1 MIAANHVFFERVFMN
16 PILSILGRW
25 GLAVGAT
32 MLMGSAAAPNPQTF
46 ESFADFCT
54 NKENLTPEARHTVE
68 VLLSKAKTQECD
80 RAQKTLTNLTEL
92 SLIRNQIVD
101 IKPLS
106 KLTNLRELNLSTNQ
120 ITDVQPLSGLTNLR
134 FLTLT
139 SNQISDVK
147 PLSGLT
153 NLTLLYLADNQIVN
167 IKPLSKLTNLRRL
180 NLSVNQITDV
190 QPLSGLTNLRSLVLK
205 FNQISDVKPLSG
217 LTNLTELFL
226 EANQIV
232 DVKPLAGLTNLT
244 GLSLASNQIVDV
256 TPLSTMTELNFL
268 YLSGNK
274 IADVKP
280 LSGLTNLIV
289 LFLASNQIADVK
301 PLAGLTNLPTL
312 DLSRNQ
318 IADAT
323 PLAGLTNLTNLDL
336 SRNQIADATPLAGL
350 VYLTTL
356 DLSRNQIPDG
366 EADRLIEKN
375 KQRLNQKTDEAE
387 RLLQE
392 AKRLLAQET
401 AASYQEALQKFDAAR
416 SLYQM
421 LRNRDKEAETL
432 NIMGLISNRLGE
444 RQQALNY
451 YKQAL
456 SGSQTVGDRQMQALI
471 LNNIGAFYYALGEKQ
486 QAIDYYN
493 QVLSL
498 IRERG
503 DRPEASINLSNISN
517 LPANSDKSL
526 VNRTAEATTLNNIG
540 LAYNDLGEK
549 QKAKEYFNQALP
561 LFRAMG
567 DRAKE
572 ATTLT
577 NIGLVYSDLGEKQT
591 ALDYYKQALDLRQKV
606 GDRRGEALTLN
617 NTGTTYSELGK
628 QQEAEEY
635 FNQALPLFRA
645 VGDRPGEAL
654 TLYNMANIKGDRG
667 NLIAALTDIETSIKI
682 IENLRT
688 KITNHELRISYFATV
703 QDYYQFYIH
712 LLMELHKTNPNSG
725 YDRKAFQAS
734 ESSRARSLLELLQ
747 EANADI
753 RQGVAPELLQ
763 QERNLQ
769 QQLDAL
775 ETRRIETLSRPNHTP
790 AEKVELDQKLQT
802 LLGQYQDIQAQ
813 IRSTSPRYAALTQ
826 PQPLTLAQIQQQIL
840 DDQTILLQYSLGK
853 ERSYLWAVTKTS
865 ITSYEL
871 PKRTD
876 IEKVA
881 RNFRDAV
888 TNPRYRNIPDRVA
901 EANNTLSQIIL
912 QPVAAQLAQKRLLI
926 VGDGILNY
934 LPFAALSLPETPGKN
949 RNSPLIVDHE
959 IVLLP
964 SASTLGIL
972 RQNYS
977 DRQPPTRTLA
987 ILADPV
993 FSPEDERLQNQSTA
1007 TNLQAIES
1015 VNLGLS
1021 RSGRDNNI
1029 QLSRLK
1035 FTRQEAQI
1043 IQALVPANSRT
1054 ESLDFEASR
1063 AAATSQNLSQYK
1075 IIHFATHG
1083 LANSTNPELSGLIL
1097 SLIDEKGNPLNG
1109 FLRLTDIFNLK
1120 LAADLVVLSAC
1131 QTGMGQNI
1139 QGEGMVGLTRGFMY
1153 AGAQRVVVSLWSVDD
1168 EGTATLMSS
1177 FYQGMLQKGLT
1188 PAAAL
1193 RAAQLEML
1201 KQEEWRSPY
1210 YWAAFTLQG
1219 EWR

>member
-1 MIAANHVFFERVFMN
+1 MN
-16 PILSILGRW
+16 PILSIWGRW

-32 MLMGSAAAPNPQTF
+32 ILMGSAAAPNSQTF

-54 NKENLTPEARHTVE
+54 NKENLTPETRHTVE

-80 RAQKTLTNLTEL
+80 RAQKALTNLTEL

-106 KLTNLRELNLSTNQ
+106 KFTNLRKLNLSLNK

-134 FLTLT
+134 FL
-139 SNQISDVK
+139 V
-147 PLSGLT
+147 
-153 NLTLLYLADNQIVN
+153 
-167 IKPLSKLTNLRRL
+167 L
-180 NLSVNQITDV
+180 N
-190 QPLSGLTNLRSLVLK
+190 

-232 DVKPLAGLTNLT
+232 DVKPLAGLTNIT

-256 TPLSTMTELNFL
+256 TPLSRMTELNFL

-280 LSGLTNLIV
+280 LSGLTNLIL

-301 PLAGLTNLPTL
+301 PLAGLTNLTAL

-318 IADAT
+318 IADAK
-323 PLAGLTNLTNLDL
+323 
-336 SRNQIADATPLAGL
+336 PLAGL
-350 VYLTTL
+350 VNLTTL

-366 EADRLIEKN
+366 EAERLIQKN
-375 KQRLNQKTDEAE
+375 KELLNLKTDEAE
-387 RLLQE
+387 RLVQE
-392 AKRLLAQET
+392 ARRLFDRET

-421 LRNRDKEAETL
+421 LRNREKEAYTL
-432 NIMGLISNRLGE
+432 HQMGFITNRLGD

-456 SGSQTVGDRQMQALI
+456 SWNQTVADRPKQAVI
-471 LNNIGAFYYALGEKQ
+471 LNNIGAVYYALGEKQ

-498 IRERG
+498 IREMG

-517 LPANSDKSL
+517 IPANSDTSL
-526 VNRTAEATTLNNIG
+526 GDRTAEATTLNNIG

-591 ALDYYKQALDLRQKV
+591 ALDYYKQALDLRQKA

-635 FNQALPLFRA
+635 FKQALPLFRA

-703 QDYYQFYIH
+703 QDYYQFYID
-712 LLMELHKTNPNSG
+712 LLMELHKTNPKSG

-853 ERSYLWAVTKTS
+853 ERSYLWGVTKTS

-871 PKRTD
+871 PKQVD
-876 IEKVA
+876 IEKAA

-888 TNPRYRNIPDRVA
+888 TNPRYRNIADRVA
-901 EANNTLSQIIL
+901 EANNALSQIIL
-912 QPVAAQLAQKRLLI
+912 QPVAAQLGQRRLLI

-934 LPFAALSLPETPGKN
+934 LPFAALSLPERPG
-949 RNSPLIVDHE
+949 RNPNPPLIVDHE

-972 RQNYS
+972 RQNYN

-987 ILADPV
+987 MLADPV
-993 FSPEDERLQNQSTA
+993 FSPEDERVRTQS
-1007 TNLQAIES
+1007 NSGNPQAIES

-1021 RSGRDNNI
+1021 HSSRANNL

-1083 LANSTNPELSGLIL
+1083 LANSTNPELSGIIL
-1097 SLIDEKGNPLNG
+1097 SLVDDKGNPLNG

-1131 QTGMGQNI
+1131 QTGMGPI
-1139 QGEGMVGLTRGFMY
+1139 VQGEGMVGLTRGFMY

-1193 RAAQLEML
+1193 RAAQLEMW

>member
-1 MIAANHVFFERVFMN
+1 MN
-16 PILSILGRW
+16 PILSIWGRW

-32 MLMGSAAAPNPQTF
+32 ILMGSAAAPNPQTF
-46 ESFADFCT
+46 ETFADFCT
-54 NKENLTPEARHTVE
+54 NKENLPPETRHTVE

-106 KLTNLRELNLSTNQ
+106 KFTNLRKLNLSLNK

-134 FLTLT
+134 FL
-139 SNQISDVK
+139 V
-147 PLSGLT
+147 
-153 NLTLLYLADNQIVN
+153 
-167 IKPLSKLTNLRRL
+167 L
-180 NLSVNQITDV
+180 N
-190 QPLSGLTNLRSLVLK
+190 

-256 TPLSTMTELNFL
+256 TPLSRMTELNFL

-274 IADVKP
+274 IVDVKP
-280 LSGLTNLIV
+280 VSGLTNLIL

-301 PLAGLTNLPTL
+301 PLEGLTNLTAL
-312 DLSRNQ
+312 DLSSNQ
-318 IADAT
+318 IADAK
-323 PLAGLTNLTNLDL
+323 
-336 SRNQIADATPLAGL
+336 PLAGL
-350 VYLTTL
+350 VNLTTL
-356 DLSRNQIPDG
+356 DLSRNQIPEG
-366 EADRLIEKN
+366 EADRLIQKN

-387 RLLQE
+387 RLVQE
-392 AKRLLAQET
+392 ARRLFARET

-421 LRNRDKEAETL
+421 LRNREREAYTL
-432 NIMGLISNRLGE
+432 HQMGFITNRLGD

-456 SGSQTVGDRQMQALI
+456 SWNQTVADRPKQAVI
-471 LNNIGAFYYALGEKQ
+471 LNNIGAVYYALGEKQ

-498 IRERG
+498 IREMG

-517 LPANSDKSL
+517 LPANSDTSL
-526 VNRTAEATTLNNIG
+526 GDRTAEATTLNNIG

-561 LFRAMG
+561 LFRAVG

-591 ALDYYKQALDLRQKV
+591 ALDYYKQALDLRQKA

-654 TLYNMANIKGDRG
+654 TLYNIANIKGDRG

-703 QDYYQFYIH
+703 QDYYQFYID
-712 LLMELHKTNPNSG
+712 LLMQLHKTQPNSG
-725 YDRKAFQAS
+725 YDIKALEAS
-734 ESSRARSLLELLQ
+734 ERSRARSLLEILQ

-753 RQGVAPELLQ
+753 RQGVPPELLQ

-790 AEKVELDQKLQT
+790 AEKVELDQKRQT

-813 IRSTSPRYAALTQ
+813 IRSTSPRYATLTQ
-826 PQPLTLAQIQQQIL
+826 PQPLTLAQIQQKIL
-840 DDQTILLQYSLGK
+840 DENTILLQYSLGK
-853 ERSYLWAVTKTS
+853 DRSYLWAVTKTS

-871 PKRTD
+871 PKQVD
-876 IEKVA
+876 IEKAA
-881 RNFRDAV
+881 RNFRNAV

-972 RQNYS
+972 RQNYN

-987 ILADPV
+987 MLADPV
-993 FSPEDERLQNQSTA
+993 FSPEDERFKNPSTA

-1021 RSGRDNNI
+1021 RSSRDNNI

-1043 IQALVPANSRT
+1043 IQALVPANSST
-1054 ESLDFEASR
+1054 ESLDFAASR

-1083 LANSTNPELSGLIL
+1083 LANSTNPELSGIIL
-1097 SLIDEKGNPLNG
+1097 SLVDEKGNPLNG

-1131 QTGMGQNI
+1131 QTGMGPI
-1139 QGEGMVGLTRGFMY
+1139 VQGEGMVGLTRGFMY

-1177 FYQGMLQKGLT
+1177 FYQAMLQKGLT

>member
-1 MIAANHVFFERVFMN
+1 MIAANHVFFERVLMN
-16 PILSILGRW
+16 PILSIWGRW

-32 MLMGSAAAPNPQTF
+32 ILMGAAAAPNPQTF
-46 ESFADFCT
+46 ETFADFCT
-54 NKENLTPEARHTVE
+54 NKENLPPETRHTVE

-80 RAQKTLTNLTEL
+80 RAQQTLTNLTEL

-106 KLTNLRELNLSTNQ
+106 KFTNLRKLNLSLNQ
-120 ITDVQPLSGLTNLR
+120 ITDVQPLSE
-134 FLTLT
+134 
-139 SNQISDVK
+139 
-147 PLSGLT
+147 
-153 NLTLLYLADNQIVN
+153 
-167 IKPLSKLTNLRRL
+167 
-180 NLSVNQITDV
+180 
-190 QPLSGLTNLRSLVLK
+190 LTNLRSLVLN

-217 LTNLTELFL
+217 LTNLTQLFL
-226 EANQIV
+226 ESNQIA

-280 LSGLTNLIV
+280 LSGLTNLIL
-289 LFLASNQIADVK
+289 LFVASNQIADVK
-301 PLAGLTNLPTL
+301 PLAGLTNLTAL
-312 DLSRNQ
+312 DLSSNQ
-318 IADAT
+318 IADAK
-323 PLAGLTNLTNLDL
+323 
-336 SRNQIADATPLAGL
+336 PLAGL

-356 DLSRNQIPDG
+356 DLSRNQIQDG
-366 EADRLIEKN
+366 EADRLIQKN
-375 KQRLNQKTDEAE
+375 KQLLNKKTDEAE
-387 RLLQE
+387 RLVEE
-392 AKRLLAQET
+392 ARRLFAQET

-421 LRNRDKEAETL
+421 LRNREREAYTL
-432 NIMGLISNRLGE
+432 HQMGFITNRLGD

-456 SGSQTVGDRQMQALI
+456 SWNRTLADRPQQAVI
-471 LNNIGAFYYALGEKQ
+471 LNNIGAVYYALGEKQ

-498 IRERG
+498 IREMG

-517 LPANSDKSL
+517 IPANSDTSL
-526 VNRTAEATTLNNIG
+526 GDRTAEATTLNNIG
-540 LAYNDLGEK
+540 LAYKDLGEK

-561 LFRAMG
+561 LFRAVG

-591 ALDYYKQALDLRQKV
+591 ALDYYKQALDLRQKA

-628 QQEAEEY
+628 QQKAEEY

-654 TLYNMANIKGDRG
+654 TLYNRAILKGDRG

-688 KITNHELRISYFATV
+688 KITNHELRISYFSTV
-703 QDYYQFYIH
+703 HDYYQFYID
-712 LLMELHKTNPNSG
+712 LLMQLHKTQPNSG
-725 YDRKAFQAS
+725 YDIKAFEAS
-734 ESSRARSLLELLQ
+734 ERSRARSILELLQ

-763 QERNLQ
+763 QERHLQ

-775 ETRRIETLSRPNHTP
+775 ETRQIETTSSPNYTP
-790 AEKVELDQKLQT
+790 AEKAELDQKRQT

-826 PQPLTLAQIQQQIL
+826 PQPLTPAQIQQQIL
-840 DDQTILLQYSLGK
+840 DDNTILLQYSLGK
-853 ERSYLWAVTKTS
+853 HRSYLWAVTKTS

-871 PKRTD
+871 PKQVD
-876 IEKVA
+876 IEKAA

-934 LPFAALSLPETPGKN
+934 LPFAALSIPETPGKN
-949 RNSPLIVDHE
+949 RNPLIVDHE

-972 RQNYS
+972 RQNYN

-987 ILADPV
+987 MLADPV
-993 FSPEDERLQNQSTA
+993 FSADDRRVKTQSNSA
-1007 TNLQAIES
+1007 NPQAIES

-1021 RSGRDNNI
+1021 RSSRDNNV

-1054 ESLDFEASR
+1054 ASLDFAASR
-1063 AAATSQNLSQYK
+1063 AAATSHNLSQYK

-1083 LANSTNPELSGLIL
+1083 LANSTNPELSGIIL
-1097 SLIDEKGNPLNG
+1097 SLVDEKGNPLNG

-1131 QTGMGQNI
+1131 QTGMGQI
-1139 QGEGMVGLTRGFMY
+1139 VEGEGMVGLTRGFMY
-1153 AGAQRVVVSLWSVDD
+1153 AGTQRVVVSLWSVDD

-1193 RAAQLEML
+1193 RAAQLEMW
-1201 KQEEWRSPY
+1201 KQEKWRSPY

>member
-1 MIAANHVFFERVFMN
+1 MN
-16 PILSILGRW
+16 PILSIWGRW

-32 MLMGSAAAPNPQTF
+32 ILMGFAAAPNPKTF

-106 KLTNLRELNLSTNQ
+106 KFTNLRKLNLSLNQ
-120 ITDVQPLSGLTNLR
+120 IADVQPLSGLTNLR
-134 FLTLT
+134 FL
-139 SNQISDVK
+139 V
-147 PLSGLT
+147 
-153 NLTLLYLADNQIVN
+153 
-167 IKPLSKLTNLRRL
+167 L
-180 NLSVNQITDV
+180 N
-190 QPLSGLTNLRSLVLK
+190 

-232 DVKPLAGLTNLT
+232 DLKPLAGLTNLT

-256 TPLSTMTELNFL
+256 TPLSRMTELNFL
-268 YLSGNK
+268 YLGGNK

-280 LSGLTNLIV
+280 LSGLTNLIL

-301 PLAGLTNLPTL
+301 PLAGLTNLTAL
-312 DLSRNQ
+312 DLCRNQ
-318 IADAT
+318 IADAK
-323 PLAGLTNLTNLDL
+323 PLA
-336 SRNQIADATPLAGL
+336 RL
-350 VYLTTL
+350 VNLTTL
-356 DLSRNQIPDG
+356 DLSINQIPDG
-366 EADRLIEKN
+366 EAERLIQKN

-392 AKRLLAQET
+392 AERLLAQET

-416 SLYQM
+416 SLYRM
-421 LRNRDKEAETL
+421 LRNWKYEAYTL
-432 NIMGLISNRLGE
+432 NQIGLIINRLGD

-456 SGSQTVGDRQMQALI
+456 SWHQTIADRHMQAVI
-471 LNNIGAFYYALGEKQ
+471 LNNIGAVYYALGEKQ

-498 IRERG
+498 IREMG
-503 DRPEASINLSNISN
+503 DRAEASINLSNISN
-517 LPANSDKSL
+517 IPAYSDSSL
-526 VNRTAEATTLNNIG
+526 DDRTGEATTLNNIG

-591 ALDYYKQALDLRQKV
+591 ALDYYKQALDLRQKA

-617 NTGTTYSELGK
+617 NTGTTYSKLG
-628 QQEAEEY
+628 QQQKAEEY

-654 TLYNMANIKGDRG
+654 TLYHMAILKGDRG

-703 QDYYQFYIH
+703 QDYYQFYID
-712 LLMELHKTNPNSG
+712 LLMQLHKTQPNSG
-725 YDRKAFQAS
+725 YDTKAFQAS
-734 ESSRARSLLELLQ
+734 ERSRARTLLELLQ

-763 QERNLQ
+763 RERNLQ

-775 ETRRIETLSRPNHTP
+775 ETLRIETISRPNHTP
-790 AEKVELDQKLQT
+790 EQQAELDQKRQT

-840 DDQTILLQYSLGK
+840 DRNTILLQYSLGK
-853 ERSYLWAVTKTS
+853 KRSYLWAVTKTS

-871 PKRTD
+871 PPRID
-876 IEKVA
+876 IEKAA

-934 LPFAALSLPETPGKN
+934 LPFAALSIPETPGKN
-949 RNSPLIVDHE
+949 RNQPLIVDHE

-972 RQNYS
+972 RQNYN

-987 ILADPV
+987 MLADPV
-993 FSPEDERLQNQSTA
+993 FSADDERVKNESTA
-1007 TNLQAIES
+1007 TNREAIES

-1021 RSGRDNNI
+1021 RSSRDNNI
-1029 QLSRLK
+1029 QWSRLK

-1043 IQALVPANSRT
+1043 IQALFPANSRT
-1054 ESLDFEASR
+1054 ASLDFAASR

-1083 LANSTNPELSGLIL
+1083 LANSTHPELSGIIL
-1097 SLIDEKGNPLNG
+1097 SLVDEKGNPLNG

-1131 QTGMGQNI
+1131 QTGLGQSI

-1153 AGAQRVVVSLWSVDD
+1153 AGAQRVVVSLWNVDD

-1210 YWAAFTLQG
+1210 YWAAFNLQG

>member
-1 MIAANHVFFERVFMN
+1 MN
-16 PILSILGRW
+16 PILSIWGRW

-32 MLMGSAAAPNPQTF
+32 ILMGSAAAPNPQTF

-54 NKENLTPEARHTVE
+54 NKENLTPETRHTVE

-106 KLTNLRELNLSTNQ
+106 KFTNLRKLNLSLNQ

-134 FLTLT
+134 FL
-139 SNQISDVK
+139 V
-147 PLSGLT
+147 
-153 NLTLLYLADNQIVN
+153 
-167 IKPLSKLTNLRRL
+167 L
-180 NLSVNQITDV
+180 N
-190 QPLSGLTNLRSLVLK
+190 

-217 LTNLTELFL
+217 LTHLTELFL

-232 DVKPLAGLTNLT
+232 DVKPLAGLTNIT

-256 TPLSTMTELNFL
+256 TPLSRMTELNFL

-280 LSGLTNLIV
+280 LSGLTNLIL

-301 PLAGLTNLPTL
+301 PLAGLTNLTAL

-318 IADAT
+318 IADAK
-323 PLAGLTNLTNLDL
+323 
-336 SRNQIADATPLAGL
+336 PLAGL
-350 VYLTTL
+350 VNLTTL

-366 EADRLIEKN
+366 EAERLIQKN
-375 KQRLNQKTDEAE
+375 KELLNLKTDEAE
-387 RLLQE
+387 RLVQE
-392 AKRLLAQET
+392 ARRLFARET

-421 LRNRDKEAETL
+421 LRNREKEAYTL
-432 NIMGLISNRLGE
+432 HQMGFITNRLGD

-456 SGSQTVGDRQMQALI
+456 SWNQTVADRPKQAVI
-471 LNNIGAFYYALGEKQ
+471 LNNIGAVYYALGEKQ

-498 IRERG
+498 IREMG

-517 LPANSDKSL
+517 LPANSDTSL
-526 VNRTAEATTLNNIG
+526 GDRTGEATTLNNIG

-549 QKAKEYFNQALP
+549 HKAKEYFNQALP

-577 NIGLVYSDLGEKQT
+577 NIGLVYSDLGEKQA
-591 ALDYYKQALDLRQKV
+591 ALDYYKQALDLRQKA

-635 FNQALPLFRA
+635 LKQALPLFRA

-703 QDYYQFYIH
+703 QDYYQFYIY

-775 ETRRIETLSRPNHTP
+775 ETRRIETISRPNHTP
-790 AEKVELDQKLQT
+790 AEKVELEQKRQT

-888 TNPRYRNIPDRVA
+888 TNPRYRNIADRVA

-934 LPFAALSLPETPGKN
+934 LPFAALSLPETPG
-949 RNSPLIVDHE
+949 RNPNPPLIVDHE

-972 RQNYS
+972 RQNYN

-987 ILADPV
+987 MLADPV
-993 FSPEDERLQNQSTA
+993 FSGDDERVRTQS
-1007 TNLQAIES
+1007 NSGNPQAIES

-1021 RSGRDNNI
+1021 RSSRANNI

-1054 ESLDFEASR
+1054 EALDFEASR

-1083 LANSTNPELSGLIL
+1083 LANSTNPELSGIIL
-1097 SLIDEKGNPLNG
+1097 SLVDDKGNPLNG

-1120 LAADLVVLSAC
+1120 LAAELVVLSAC
-1131 QTGMGQNI
+1131 QTGMGPI
-1139 QGEGMVGLTRGFMY
+1139 VQGEGMVGLTRGFMY

-1168 EGTATLMSS
+1168 EGTAKLMSS

-1193 RAAQLEML
+1193 RAAQLEMW
-1201 KQEEWRSPY
+1201 KQEEWKSPY